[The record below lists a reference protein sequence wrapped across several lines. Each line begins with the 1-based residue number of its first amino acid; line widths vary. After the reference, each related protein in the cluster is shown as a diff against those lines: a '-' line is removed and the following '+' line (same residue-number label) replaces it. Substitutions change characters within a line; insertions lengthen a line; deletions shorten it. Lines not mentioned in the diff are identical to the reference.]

1 MSSDQIAIR
10 AEGLSKCYQ
19 LYEKPGHRLQQFLMP
34 RLDRVLGRDPRN
46 YFKEF
51 WALRDTSFEIA
62 RGETVGIVG
71 RNGSGKST
79 LLQLLCGTLSPT
91 GGSVEIKGRV
101 AALLE
106 LGAGFNPDFTGR
118 ENVFLNGA
126 VLGMSNEQIAARF
139 ADIEAFA
146 DIGEFIDQPLKTYSS
161 GMAVRLAFSVATYAD
176 ADIMVVDEALSVG
189 DFAFQAKCMRRLR
202 RFIDDGGT
210 LLFVS
215 HDTASVKNLCSRSI
229 YLKQGVT
236 RAIGPS
242 EEVCELYLAETNR
255 EEGLAAG
262 VDALPAAI
270 PGRST
275 DGAPAGRVSGEEIE
289 VFRRKVASF
298 RRHAS
303 ERCEFVAAEILDED
317 GRALAIAE
325 WGQKVTVKATLRV
338 AEAIQDLVVAF
349 YLRDRL
355 QVDLVGT
362 NTEYE
367 GVPLS
372 HLRAGEWLQLSFT
385 FHNYLRAGEYG
396 LCLIAAD
403 KSIVTSQ
410 YFDWIDLAATFRA
423 VDRRGQ
429 TAWAQF
435 NPGIQASSVRM
446 GADGG

>member
-1 MSSDQIAIR
+1 MSSDFAIR

-19 LYEKPGHRLQQFLMP
+19 LYEKPGHRLQQFLLP
-34 RLDRVLGRDPRN
+34 RLDRALGRDPRN
-46 YFKEF
+46 YFREF

-79 LLQLLCGTLSPT
+79 LLQLLCGTLTPT
-91 GGSVEIKGRV
+91 SGSVETRGRV

-106 LGAGFNPDFTGR
+106 LGAGFNPEFTGR

-126 VLGMSNEQIAARF
+126 VLGMSGEQVAARL

-161 GMAVRLAFSVATYAD
+161 GMAVRLAFSVATHAD

-215 HDTASVKNLCSRSI
+215 HDTASVKNLCARSI
-229 YLKQGVT
+229 YLKQGVM
-236 RAIGPS
+236 RAVGPS
-242 EEVCELYLAETNR
+242 EEVCEQYLAETNR
-255 EEGLAAG
+255 DEGLASAAG
-262 VDALPAAI
+262 ALPAA
-270 PGRST
+270 
-275 DGAPAGRVSGEEIE
+275 APQEGGGPAQVGEDEIE
-289 VFRRKVASF
+289 SFRRKVAPF

-303 ERCEFVAAEILDED
+303 SQCEFVAAEVTDAE
-317 GRALAIAE
+317 GQPLAIAE
-325 WGQKVTVKATLRV
+325 WGQAVRIKTWLRILQPT
-338 AEAIQDLVVAF
+338 EDLVVAF

-355 QVDLVGT
+355 QVDLMGT

-367 GVPLS
+367 GIEISRLA
-372 HLRAGEWLQLSFT
+372 AGEWVQVTFSFD
-385 FHNYLRAGEYG
+385 NYLRAGEYG
-396 LCLIAAD
+396 LCLIAGD
-403 KSIVTSQ
+403 KSIVTTQ
-410 YFDWIDLAATFRA
+410 YFDWIDLAATLRSA
-423 VDRRGQ
+423 DRRGQ
-429 TAWAQF
+429 TAWALF
-435 NPGIQASSVRM
+435 NPGIEAQTLRM
-446 GADGG
+446 GAEGG